1 MTLSLAFPGV
11 GLMFSYRSTERFLVE
26 WPRGFRYGTRNEE
39 PNKNCQNDR
48 RTGRSMS
55 STADTASA
63 DAQAEGGFESLIGPF
78 VPVLHQLTRLAVLLF
93 MVTTLL
99 FFMLRLAGDPALVL
113 AGNDATPE
121 QLEAIRAQYGLDK
134 PLFIQYLNYMG
145 NLLQGDFGKS
155 LASGEPAMGK
165 VLTMLPATLLIA
177 GLAMA
182 TSICIAIPL
191 GAWLGFRPERADR
204 RAVSSVIFV
213 FQGVPGFVSAL
224 IFIQVF
230 AVNLRWLPSLGMDY
244 GNVKTWILPSCSLA
258 WFLMPSLTRVVA
270 ANTAEAMREDYIRTA
285 RAGGAPGYSLLWR
298 HALPNALL
306 GAAALI
312 GTQFAFL
319 VGGAVITETIF
330 AWPGIGW
337 LLIESTQT
345 LDFPVVQAL
354 AFTIAILVFS
364 VNALTDLSFQYL
376 DPRLRTKGG

>member
-1 MTLSLAFPGV
+1 
-11 GLMFSYRSTERFLVE
+11 
-26 WPRGFRYGTRNEE
+26 
-39 PNKNCQNDR
+39 
-48 RTGRSMS
+48 MS
-55 STADTASA
+55 STAEIAPAGAKTG
-63 DAQAEGGFESLIGPF
+63 EGFNSLIGPF
-78 VPVLHQLTRLAVLLF
+78 IPVLHQLTRLAVLLF

-134 PLFIQYLNYMG
+134 PLAIQYLNYMG
-145 NLLQGDFGKS
+145 NLIQGDFGKS

-177 GLAMA
+177 GLAMGF
-182 TSICIAIPL
+182 SICVAIPL
-191 GAWLGFRPERADR
+191 GAWLGFTPERMDR
-204 RAVSSVIFV
+204 RGISGIIFV
-213 FQGVPGFVSAL
+213 CQGVPGFVTAL

-244 GNVKTWILPSCSLA
+244 GNVKTWILPSASLA

-319 VGGAVITETIF
+319 MGGAVITETIF

-354 AFTIAILVFS
+354 AFCISVLVFT
-364 VNALTDLSFQYL
+364 VNAVTDLSFQYL
-376 DPRLRTKGG
+376 DPRLRTKDT

>member
-1 MTLSLAFPGV
+1 
-11 GLMFSYRSTERFLVE
+11 
-26 WPRGFRYGTRNEE
+26 
-39 PNKNCQNDR
+39 
-48 RTGRSMS
+48 MS
-55 STADTASA
+55 SSVDTAPAGS
-63 DAQAEGGFESLIGPF
+63 QAGQGFENLIAPL
-78 VPVLHQLTRLAVLLF
+78 VPVLQQLTRLVVLLF

-134 PLFIQYLNYMG
+134 PLIIQYLNYMG
-145 NLLQGDFGKS
+145 NLIQGDFGRS
-155 LASGEPAMGK
+155 LASGEPAMEK
-165 VLTMLPATLLIA
+165 VLNMLPATLLIA

-182 TSICIAIPL
+182 MSICVAIPL

-204 RAVSSVIFV
+204 RTVSSIIFV
-213 FQGVPGFVSAL
+213 FQGVPGFVTAL
-224 IFIQVF
+224 ICIQIF
-230 AVNLRWLPSLGMDY
+230 AVNLRWLPSLGMEW
-244 GNVKTWILPSCSLA
+244 GTIFEWAITESFSIPIPLPSKTWILPSVSLA

-285 RAGGAPGYSLLWR
+285 RAGGAPGHVLLLR

-319 VGGAVITETIF
+319 MGGAVITETIF
-330 AWPGIGW
+330 SWPGIGW
-337 LLIESTQT
+337 QLIESTQT

-354 AFTIAILVFS
+354 AFCIAMLVFL
-364 VNALTDLSFQYL
+364 VNAVTELSFQFL
-376 DPRLRTKGG
+376 DPRLRTKGS